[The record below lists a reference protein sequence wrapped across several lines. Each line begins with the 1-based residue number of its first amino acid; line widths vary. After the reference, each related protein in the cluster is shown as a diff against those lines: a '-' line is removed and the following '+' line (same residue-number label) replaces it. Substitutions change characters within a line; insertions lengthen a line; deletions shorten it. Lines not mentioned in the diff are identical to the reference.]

1 MEMLDDFMPGEVGLI
16 FVFFFRLSFF
26 SSFFFFKV
34 KLGFVLSGNLK
45 EGIIRLIRVTTTR
58 NIFKF
63 EKLIIYIACRILLD
77 LQFENNRT
85 IAYNNNIT

>member
-16 FVFFFRLSFF
+16 FVFFFVSHFFLSFF
-26 SSFFFFKV
+26 F
-34 KLGFVLSGNLK
+34 LSETWIRPLRNLK

-63 EKLIIYIACRILLD
+63 EKIYIACRILLD

>member
-16 FVFFFRLSFF
+16 FVFFFVSHFF
-26 SSFFFFKV
+26 LSFFFFKV

-45 EGIIRLIRVTTTR
+45 EAIIRLITTTR

-63 EKLIIYIACRILLD
+63 EKLIIYIVCRILLD

>member
-16 FVFFFRLSFF
+16 FVFFFSSLIFF
-26 SSFFFFKV
+26 FFFFFKV

-63 EKLIIYIACRILLD
+63 EKLIIYTACRILLD

>member
-1 MEMLDDFMPGEVGLI
+1 M
-16 FVFFFRLSFF
+16 
-26 SSFFFFKV
+26 

-45 EGIIRLIRVTTTR
+45 EGIIRLITTTR

>member
-16 FVFFFRLSFF
+16 FIFFFVSHFF
-26 SSFFFFKV
+26 LSFFFFKV

-45 EGIIRLIRVTTTR
+45 EEIIHLIRVTTTR

-63 EKLIIYIACRILLD
+63 EKIYTACRILLD

>member
-16 FVFFFRLSFF
+16 FVFFFVSHFF
-26 SSFFFFKV
+26 LSFFFFKV

-45 EGIIRLIRVTTTR
+45 EAIIRLITTTR

>member
-1 MEMLDDFMPGEVGLI
+1 MEMLDDFIPGEVGLI
-16 FVFFFRLSFF
+16 FVFFFSSLIFF
-26 SSFFFFKV
+26 FFFFFKV

-45 EGIIRLIRVTTTR
+45 EGIIRLITTTR

>member
-16 FVFFFRLSFF
+16 FVFFFVSHFF
-26 SSFFFFKV
+26 LLFFFKV

-45 EGIIRLIRVTTTR
+45 EGIIRLITTTR

>member
-45 EGIIRLIRVTTTR
+45 EGIIRSITTTR

-63 EKLIIYIACRILLD
+63 EKLIIYIARRILLD

>member
-1 MEMLDDFMPGEVGLI
+1 M
-16 FVFFFRLSFF
+16 
-26 SSFFFFKV
+26 

-45 EGIIRLIRVTTTR
+45 EGIIRLITTTR

-63 EKLIIYIACRILLD
+63 EKLIIYTACRILLD

>member
-16 FVFFFRLSFF
+16 FVFFFVSHFF
-26 SSFFFFKV
+26 LLFFFKV

-45 EGIIRLIRVTTTR
+45 EGIIRLIRITTTR
-58 NIFKF
+58 SIFKF
-63 EKLIIYIACRILLD
+63 EKLIIYIARRILLD

>member
-45 EGIIRLIRVTTTR
+45 EGIIRLITTTR

-77 LQFENNRT
+77 LQFENNHT